1 MPLALVQE
9 LDAAF
14 RFIPISKDYFLKVNK
29 LEKILQKLEELDNAP
44 RERPDQ
50 GSLETIKGVE
60 EDYREA
66 VKTIHGFCL
75 VPMFTAIIMRL
86 LDLLLGPTLQWKHVA
101 AFLTILIVY
110 HVVRKRS
117 PISPAIIVIVLAIMP
132 SRISGTLTRLGS
144 SFFWFDSVCSP
155 LVLYAQEN
163 ISDRIEVRWVLIGMG
178 LYNVYWITELAV
190 TSTNSIILILLI
202 GFVGILISN
211 SIIVLIYDGGWW
223 DPNFKLSPTPE
234 VVPERAIQHWIAHLV
249 ESQARFR
256 VQEYVFLLNRIVR
269 SSIPLLRQLSRLV
282 PYWSGGK
289 PDATLPYQY
298 SELSANTI
306 RLLRIQRGRAFE
318 VVKCRFEEVPITHPG
333 DYEAVSYVWGTDSE
347 ERLIFI
353 DGRPMAITRSAF
365 DIIRRRR
372 SMMFEQ
378 VIWIDQVCINQSNK
392 KEKSSQIV
400 MMKDIYREAQRV
412 MAFLGPASDAR
423 LVQSHITELHY
434 RSSGM
439 GFSAEVLREIYNTE
453 PKKGRQWNALADFL
467 GNPWFRRV
475 WIIQEATFAKTL
487 CLFYGDVCIDWEYLS
502 RATAVLNDQHVLG
515 AFPPSDGSLF
525 TDARQNSLTGLS
537 NIQTMLTFRGDVKSE
552 RQITLGLVLRSCTSF
567 DATDPR
573 DKVYAV
579 LGLAKDNSEDAFE
592 ADYNDANLPR
602 FVYTKAMRYLLSQS
616 VDPLSC
622 VADTGIGL
630 ERLINDL
637 PSWVPDWSH
646 STHTRILDARYKAGT
661 WYEPVIGFDP
671 DNEFIVH
678 FDGEEFDQVKHL
690 GETQRREPNWTSSE
704 NTSYMKKWFSD
715 AEALA
720 KEHASDPYPIGSSFE
735 SVLEAFI
742 RTIIGNHS
750 DDYDGC
756 LSTEEGKRG
765 YDAMQRNFAATE
777 SLVLL
782 ETLISLSNIMSTTL
796 GQIAKDIGNSLSLQK
811 QTLLDKHKKTVSNAS
826 RFLHFAGTVTTRRGF
841 CVTNQGRMAVV
852 PPYCEEG
859 DIICIIKGAH
869 MPFVLRDI
877 GGKVPKQVYRLVGC
891 CYVHGVM
898 NGERRVEKNQR
909 FVIM

>member
-9 LDAAF
+9 LDEAF
-14 RFIPISKDYFLKVNK
+14 ISISTSKDYFIKVKK
-29 LEKILQKLEELDNAP
+29 LEKILQRLEELTNEP
-44 RERPDQ
+44 RERPDLS
-50 GSLETIKGVE
+50 SLETIKEIE
-60 EDYREA
+60 EGCREA
-66 VKTIHGFCL
+66 VKTIHGSCQ
-75 VPMFTAIIMRL
+75 VPMVTAIIARL
-86 LDLLLGPTLQWKHVA
+86 LDLLLGPTLQWKHVT
-101 AFLTILIVY
+101 AFLTIVIVY
-110 HVVRKRS
+110 HVVRKQR
-117 PISPAIIVIVLAIMP
+117 PITPAIILIALTIMP
-132 SRISGTLTRLGS
+132 SNFSGTLTRLGS

-211 SIIVLIYDGGWW
+211 SMIVFIYDSGWW
-223 DPNFKLSPTPE
+223 DPDFKLSPTAE
-234 VVPERAIQHWIAHLV
+234 VPPGRVAHLV
-249 ESQARFR
+249 QSQARWR

-282 PYWSGGK
+282 PSWSGGK
-289 PDATLPYQY
+289 PHATTLPYQY
-298 SELSANTI
+298 SKLGANTI
-306 RLLRIQRGRAFE
+306 RLLRIRRGRAFE
-318 VVKCRFEEVPITHPG
+318 VVKCHFEEVPINNPG
-333 DYEAVSYVWGTDSE
+333 KYEAVSYVWGTDSE
-347 ERLIFI
+347 ERSILI
-353 DGRPMAITRSAF
+353 DGRPLAITRSAF

-372 SMMFEQ
+372 SVMFEQ
-378 VIWIDQVCINQSNK
+378 VIWIDQVCINQSDVA
-392 KEKSSQIV
+392 EKSSQIV
-400 MMKDIYREAQRV
+400 MMKDIYRGAERV
-412 MAFLGPASDAR
+412 MAFLGPASGAR
-423 LVQSHITELHY
+423 LVQSHVAELHH
-434 RSSGM
+434 RSNGM
-439 GFSAEVLREIYNTE
+439 GLSAEVLREIYNTE

-502 RATAVLNDQHVLG
+502 RGAAVLQDQQVLG
-515 AFPPSDGSLF
+515 AFPPSDGLF
-525 TDARQNSLTGLS
+525 LTYTRQNSVIGLN
-537 NIQTMLTFRGDVKSE
+537 NIQTMLKFRGDVKDE
-552 RQITLGLVLRSCTSF
+552 GQITLGLVLRSCTSF

-602 FVYTKAMRYLLSQS
+602 FVYTKAMRYLLNHPA
-616 VDPLSC
+616 DPFSC
-622 VADTGIGL
+622 IFDAGIGL
-630 ERLINDL
+630 ERLISDL

-646 STHTRILDARYKAGT
+646 STQAQILDVRYKAGT

-690 GETQRREPNWTSSE
+690 GEIQRREPNWTSSE
-704 NTSYMKKWFSD
+704 YTSYMKKWFSD

-720 KEHASDPYPIGSSFE
+720 KEHASDPYPIGSSLE
-735 SVLEAFI
+735 LVEEAFI

-750 DDYDGC
+750 DNCDGRP
-756 LSTEEGKRG
+756 SIEEGKRD
-765 YDAMQRNFAATE
+765 YEAMHRNFAATE
-777 SLVLL
+777 SLAIL
-782 ETLISLSNIMSTTL
+782 ESLISLNNIMSTTL
-796 GQIAKDIGNSLSLQK
+796 GPIAKDSGKYLSLQK
-811 QTLLDKHKKTVSNAS
+811 HTLLDEHGKTVSNAG
-826 RFLHFAGTVTTRRGF
+826 RFLHFAGTVTTRRMF
-841 CVTNQGRMAVV
+841 CVTKRGRMAVV

-859 DIICIIKGAH
+859 DIICIIKGAR

-909 FVIM
+909 FVII